1 MKAAEL
7 IHQEPFADR
16 LTTTMSNFLE
26 LRFGGEWRVGW
37 NDTVSRST
45 SQRWLVNLNINAV
58 FRQGVHAETLEVV
71 RREFGTSVIRWKRPL
86 QRMYFWLATSG
97 ACGRLAHASL
107 NVDPPVPEADYWLVV
122 PGTHKIRFIDSRNS
136 LVYCCR
142 KSGCSPSHFARELEA
157 RRYALEQG
165 VPVPPV
171 VRTLSADCIAEPLIT
186 GTPLNRLL
194 SREEQQ
200 QGFEAALHA
209 LEPLYRASGRTAEIC
224 SYASRILD
232 AVGAHAGSAEAIASS
247 RAYDLAKRLYLSL
260 ERCTDNVELVRAHGD
275 FQPGNLLY
283 DRGAIWLI
291 DWEYSAE
298 RQREFDRMTYE
309 LRSRFDAGLTDRIAV
324 YAGSC
329 TNLPA
334 LDTLRLFLLET
345 IHYECEHA
353 ALMKPS
359 SVYRSLAGKV
369 AAFEAALHLFPNGM
383 VRR

>member
-37 NDTVSRST
+37 SDTASRST

-58 FRQGVHAETLEVV
+58 FRQGVHAATLEVV

-107 NVDPPVPEADYWLVV
+107 HVDPPVPEADDWLVV
-122 PGTHKIRFIDSRNS
+122 PGTHKIRFIDSRNAV
-136 LVYCCR
+136 VYCCR
-142 KSGCSPSHFARELEA
+142 KAGSSPAHFAKELEA

-171 VRTLSADCIAEPLIT
+171 VRILSADCIAEPLIT
-186 GTPLNRLL
+186 GTPLNRLV
-194 SREEQQ
+194 SREQQQ
-200 QGFEAALHA
+200 QGFEAALRA
-209 LEPLYRASGRTAEIC
+209 LEPLYAASRKTAKIS
-224 SYASRILD
+224 SYASGILD
-232 AVGAHAGSAEAIASS
+232 AVGAHAGAVEAIASS
-247 RAYDLAKRLYLSL
+247 RAYELAKRLYLSL
-260 ERCTDNVELVRAHGD
+260 EGSAEHVELVRAHGD

-291 DWEYSAE
+291 DWEYSEE
-298 RQREFDRMTYE
+298 RQRAFDRMTYE
-309 LRSRFDAGLTDRIAV
+309 LRARFDAGLTDRIA
-324 YAGSC
+324 AHAASC
-329 TNLPA
+329 TDRAA

-345 IHYECEHA
+345 VHYDCEHT
-353 ALMKPS
+353 ALMKPNS
-359 SVYRSLAGKV
+359 GYRSLAAKV
-369 AAFEAALHLFPNGM
+369 AAFEAALPFFPDGM
-383 VRR
+383 ARR